1 MKLWTEAS
9 DQLFIDLPRIPRPVA
24 VAFWVIMV
32 KDDLQK
38 KKGGENR
45 NRFSIVGVGIA
56 VCQDL

>member
-38 KKGGENR
+38 KKGGEN
-45 NRFSIVGVGIA
+45 
-56 VCQDL
+56 